1 MFERFLLNLK
11 NVLTMVNSKDNGNPY
26 LHHLTISQHDPLT
39 GLVNRNLMEER
50 ITHAIQNAVCNGESI
65 GILYCDLNEFK
76 QINDDFGHVIGD
88 RVLQEIAKSIQEFF
102 CESDTIA
109 RWGGDEFLI
118 LVEHLDSKIALNEM
132 ANQLSKRIA
141 FTTTEHQLSV
151 SASIGVASFPNDGMS
166 KEQLIELSDAK
177 IYQNKQ
183 RYYGFS

>member
-11 NVLTMVNSKDNGNPY
+11 NMVTMFNSKDNEPTY
-26 LHHLTISQHDPLT
+26 IQHLNISQHDPLT
-39 GLVNRNLMEER
+39 GLVNRNLMEDR
-50 ITHAIQNAVCNGESI
+50 ITHALQNAVCHGESI

-76 QINDDFGHVIGD
+76 QINNDFGRVIGD
-88 RVLQEIAKSIQEFF
+88 RVLQEVAKIIQEFF

-118 LVEHLDSKIALNEM
+118 LVEHLDTKIALNEM

-166 KEQLIELSDAK
+166 KEQLIALSDAK
-177 IYQNKQ
+177 MYQNKQ